1 VTLIDCRTAEKA
13 FKEIQC
19 MLEEGYRLN
28 LHYDAKR
35 RTYHAAYRR
44 NDREIVGAGD
54 SWIAAVCEAA
64 LLKELKSADKAS

>member
-1 VTLIDCRTAEKA
+1 
-13 FKEIQC
+13 